1 MSILDPI
8 NQISKQMLKQ
18 LGIVALILAC
28 SLVQA
33 QVYTDSVS
41 FRNDLWHVLKA
52 EEYRVADDSIHG
64 YWVRR
69 EVKRKKKVVYI
80 DVSRENTT
88 IGIKWP
94 ETIRLVSIG
103 LPEGGFREEKWLGP
117 NCMWMQTMSRD
128 ETGALWEVTV
138 GRDRFSHDLEPD
150 PTGAGRIYL
159 TIQPVEHNRSGY
171 YFTLGILGD
180 LKRQ

>member
-1 MSILDPI
+1 MNKILA
-8 NQISKQMLKQ
+8 SA
-18 LGIVALILAC
+18 ALIFAC
-28 SLVQA
+28 TCLKA

-41 FRNDLWHVLKA
+41 FENDLWTMLTA

-64 YWVRR
+64 VWVKMPI
-69 EVKRKKKVVYI
+69 KRKKNVVYI
-80 DVSRENTT
+80 DVSRTNTT

-103 LPEGGFREEKWLGP
+103 LPGGGFREEKWFSP
-117 NCMWMQTMSRD
+117 NCMWMQTQARD
-128 ETGALWEVTV
+128 ESGALWDITV

-150 PTGAGRIYL
+150 PSGAGRIYL

-180 LKRQ
+180 VKVK